1 MNNETN
7 EAAKYPTARP
17 EIVAE
22 IVALD
27 CQIADL
33 ILKCTGNA
41 RELDELTGVLDTH
54 LGSAEFE
61 RDSLMGIADTN
72 SPPAPLS
79 LTDLPADQQRLIFES
94 ALFGGV
100 ALKTLEMLSHA
111 NVEYLMQELS
121 KGVKIIS
128 DKMTQKEITESLQ
141 RYLEM
146 HRQNLSKLVFHSSV
160 ELNKN

>member
-1 MNNETN
+1 MNNKTN
-7 EAAKYPTARP
+7 EAAKYPAARP
-17 EIVAE
+17 EIMAQ

-41 RELDELTGVLDTH
+41 RELDELTGVLDAH
-54 LGSAEFE
+54 LGCSEFE
-61 RDSLMGIADTN
+61 RDSLMGIADTD
-72 SPPAPLS
+72 SLPAPLN

-100 ALKTLEMLSHA
+100 ALKTLQMLSHA
-111 NVEYLMQELS
+111 NVEFLMEELS
-121 KGVKIIS
+121 KGVKMIS
-128 DKMTQKEITESLQ
+128 GEMTQKEITESLQ

-146 HRQNLSKLVFHSSV
+146 HRQNSSKVVFYSSI
-160 ELNKN
+160 EPNNN